1 MSTIEALPD
10 EILVKIFSLISI
22 KDLCKVSQVSHR
34 MRNISQEN
42 CLWREIKIWAQ
53 VVPEKFMQK
62 MIKFEVQYLTLEC
75 CSIAPLPV
83 ELLEEN
89 NMNLKYLNISKCL
102 GDDEFLANLV
112 ASSKSLEYINFGETR
127 GSLVYK
133 CIQNIPLQNSITTI
147 DFTGMS
153 KLVAENGPGWNKLT
167 FASIKILIDN
177 CQELTNVSFSNTI
190 LSTDSISYICKKLTN
205 KALKIN
211 FSGEKVKDE
220 DIEDLAKN
228 CKKLE
233 YLNLT
238 DTWVTLGAVQEIFR
252 TWSKTLVDL
261 SLPEEIG
268 IILGL
273 HEKETI
279 GHDLKIFAFK
289 IQSMPNL
296 QYLHIGDP
304 YGSIKISYREKC
316 KRIFENLGVNMDP
329 IYDPGYPGDLQ
340 WRFYL
345 MDDNLKSAGLKF
357 PRSKMDYW
365 FLGGL

>member
-1 MSTIEALPD
+1 
-10 EILVKIFSLISI
+10 
-22 KDLCKVSQVSHR
+22 
-34 MRNISQEN
+34 
-42 CLWREIKIWAQ
+42 
-53 VVPEKFMQK
+53 
-62 MIKFEVQYLTLEC
+62 
-75 CSIAPLPV
+75 
-83 ELLEEN
+83 
-89 NMNLKYLNISKCL
+89 
-102 GDDEFLANLV
+102 
-112 ASSKSLEYINFGETR
+112 
-127 GSLVYK
+127 
-133 CIQNIPLQNSITTI
+133 
-147 DFTGMS
+147 MS
-153 KLVAENGPGWNKLT
+153 KLYAENGPGLNKLT
-167 FASIKILIDN
+167 FESLKILVDN
-177 CQELTNVSFSNTI
+177 CQELIDVSFSNTG
-190 LSTDSISYICKKLTN
+190 LSTESISYICKKLTN

-211 FSGEKVKDE
+211 FSNEKVKDE
-220 DIEDLAKN
+220 DIEALAKN

-329 IYDPGYPGDLQ
+329 IYDPEYPGDLQ

-357 PRSKMDYW
+357 PLSKMEYW